1 MNALSDTVITAL
13 ITTIGSVLVAYI
25 TVTYGKSPSNDD
37 KDKKLE
43 KKIEEL
49 EKELKEH
56 DKNNP

>member
-1 MNALSDTVITAL
+1 MSDTVITAL

-25 TVTYGKSPSNDD
+25 TVAYGKSPSNDD
-37 KDKKLE
+37 KDKELE

>member
-1 MNALSDTVITAL
+1 MNALSDTVIAAL

-25 TVTYGKSPSNDD
+25 TVAYGKSPNNDD
-37 KDKKLE
+37 KDKELE